1 MKSSGH
7 GEKEP
12 LGRFC
17 LNFPRHDSSIKN
29 SLVKVLV
36 GLVAILDSLA
46 F

>member
-17 LNFPRHDSSIKN
+17 FPRHDSSIKN